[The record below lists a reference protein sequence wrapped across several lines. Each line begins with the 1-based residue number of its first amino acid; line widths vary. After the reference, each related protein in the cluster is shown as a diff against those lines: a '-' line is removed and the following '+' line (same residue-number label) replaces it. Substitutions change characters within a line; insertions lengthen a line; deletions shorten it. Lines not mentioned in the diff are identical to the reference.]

1 MKFFETNRTPREETK
16 SNKDTSTRV
25 WADLINVVN
34 KQIFWY
40 FSTVATPRDINF
52 VVTQKKKQKWFCTKG
67 LAIWDT
73 SGFEGR
79 LEFVQ
84 CSCVKNYI
92 NDKLFLLL

>member
-52 VVTQKKKQKWFCTKG
+52 VVTQKKNKSDSVQKGWQ
-67 LAIWDT
+67 
-73 SGFEGR
+73 FETRRGSK
-79 LEFVQ
+79 V
-84 CSCVKNYI
+84 
-92 NDKLFLLL
+92 D

>member
-52 VVTQKKKQKWFCTKG
+52 VVTQKKTKVILYKRAG
-67 LAIWDT
+67 NLRHVGVRRSIRVCAMQ
-73 SGFEGR
+73 
-79 LEFVQ
+79 L
-84 CSCVKNYI
+84 CK
-92 NDKLFLLL
+92 KLYK